1 MTVGAA
7 FPREPMA
14 RNALV
19 SATDTTL
26 QGWLAVYPN
35 AFCVK
40 SCSAV
45 SVEFILPSACPK
57 LLDPPTLLSQTPAQK
72 ETRAN
77 KERRVCICVCV
88 CVRVSVGTLAVLIST
103 HRCIA
108 KYVQSIAIYQV
119 SKYTTVECSARQSSI
134 TLNFEFPCRDPPQT
148 CISFKRFCGFHTQ
161 FCNWCWQNSAI
172 CACGVDLCWLE
183 SLWQAPPTAF
193 SLADAIGI
201 SSAAFASVLVN
212 VARLHYGNSME
223 FDGSTLVFHGFST
236 VSHRASETSPVAHC
250 NLEGRLAHQRC
261 LLCNWPWGREILA
274 RRKALVR
281 FKTSKESKQT
291 LDCGRALS
299 MLGWRIFACQRCLAS
314 NLE

>member
-1 MTVGAA
+1 MHSVSKVAVQCQWNLFFPPPAPSFLIHLLCFLKHLHKKKHAQTKKGACVY
-7 FPREPMA
+7 
-14 RNALV
+14 V
-19 SATDTTL
+19 S
-26 QGWLAVYPN
+26 
-35 AFCVK
+35 
-40 SCSAV
+40 
-45 SVEFILPSACPK
+45 
-57 LLDPPTLLSQTPAQK
+57 
-72 ETRAN
+72 
-77 KERRVCICVCV
+77 V

-193 SLADAIGI
+193 CLADAIGI

-212 VARLHYGNSME
+212 VARLHYGE
-223 FDGSTLVFHGFST
+223 FDGIRWLNISFSWFFNSFSPSQWDITCCTLQPRRQAG
-236 VSHRASETSPVAHC
+236 SP
-250 NLEGRLAHQRC
+250 
-261 LLCNWPWGREILA
+261 
-274 RRKALVR
+274 ALPP
-281 FKTSKESKQT
+281 
-291 LDCGRALS
+291 L
-299 MLGWRIFACQRCLAS
+299 
-314 NLE
+314 